1 MKNVKFKSNLH
12 DWLRVFQG
20 IITKHNEYVTI
31 HFIHRMGGKLVL
43 NANAF
48 GTLVLIFVVQWH
60 RAISRVFSS
69 ANYQYAYETTE
80 TKRLR
85 SPMINIWNWVR
96 SFDHSK
102 EYCAIFT
109 VKAEI
114 YGDSFVLNK
123 SLFRFIG

>member
-1 MKNVKFKSNLH
+1 MQMHLALWYWFLSSN
-12 DWLRVFQG
+12 
-20 IITKHNEYVTI
+20 
-31 HFIHRMGGKLVL
+31 
-43 NANAF
+43 
-48 GTLVLIFVVQWH
+48 GTERYLECFHVPT
-60 RAISRVFSS
+60 
-69 ANYQYAYETTE
+69 YQYAYETTE

>member
-1 MKNVKFKSNLH
+1 
-12 DWLRVFQG
+12 
-20 IITKHNEYVTI
+20 
-31 HFIHRMGGKLVL
+31 
-43 NANAF
+43 
-48 GTLVLIFVVQWH
+48 
-60 RAISRVFSS
+60 
-69 ANYQYAYETTE
+69 
-80 TKRLR
+80 
-85 SPMINIWNWVR
+85 MINIWNWVR